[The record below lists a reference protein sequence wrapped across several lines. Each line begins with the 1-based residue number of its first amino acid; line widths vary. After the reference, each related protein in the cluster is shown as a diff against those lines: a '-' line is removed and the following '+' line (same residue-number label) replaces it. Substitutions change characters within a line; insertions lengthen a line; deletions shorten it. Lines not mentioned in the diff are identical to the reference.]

1 VPLIIKRPRA
11 LIDLAEIW
19 DYIAEGSTAH
29 ADTFSALIDD
39 KFHVLARQAGIG
51 RARPEL
57 GKGIRSFVVGQY
69 VILYLSLPNGIDVIR
84 VLHGAR
90 DIAEI
95 FRDEANS

>member
-1 VPLIIKRPRA
+1 VPLILRRPRA

-19 DYIAEGSTAH
+19 DYIAEDSTAR

-39 KFHVLARQAGIG
+39 KFHALARRPGIG

-57 GKGIRSFVVGQY
+57 GKDIRSFVVGQY
-69 VILYLSLPNGIDVIR
+69 VVLYLPLPNGIDVIR

-95 FRDEANS
+95 FRDEEDS